1 MKNKIVLFLI
11 LAIALYLRIIYV
23 DSNPPSLNWDEA
35 SIGYNAYS
43 ILKTGRD
50 EWNRLFPSIFRA
62 FGDYKLPVYIYT
74 TVVSIA
80 IFGLNTFSVRLPS
93 VLAGVGSVYFT
104 YLLVLELF
112 PSSKNKPIITDP
124 KLLAT
129 MAALLVAVEP
139 WSLFLSR
146 AAFEAN
152 LAVLFIISGIY
163 FFLKVVNQSINFP
176 NHLQPKV
183 AGYLLLPTILLGL
196 SVWTYNSA
204 RIFIPLFMV
213 VLIILYR
220 KEILVIYRSQ
230 KHILYYS
237 LFVILLFFIPMFY
250 QLIKPIGQARYSK
263 IALIDSGAVGQ
274 IIESRQNSQ
283 LPNIITR
290 LVYNRPTYF
299 IRHLGSNWLDHY
311 NFKFLF
317 FEGGSNYQFSVPGA
331 GVLYTINAT
340 FLVLG
345 FITLLKRRD
354 RLTVFILSWFFL
366 STIPSSLTREA
377 PHVLRASIILPMP
390 MVISAM
396 GLSRVLQLGRRK
408 FMILA
413 LLLIY
418 VTVLTFS
425 LVNYWKKYF
434 NSYRKNYSWSWQ
446 YGYKQAV
453 DYAKLH
459 YEDYDRIIFTKKYGE
474 PHIFVLVNYPWN
486 PSRYQKDASL
496 IRFDQSNWYWVDR
509 FDKFYFIN
517 DWNIPEEEWQDFVL
531 ENGSRFKCLAGE
543 NRCLLITSPGNMPN
557 GWSKLED
564 VEFLDGKPA
573 FEIYEKR

>member
-1 MKNKIVLFLI
+1 
-11 LAIALYLRIIYV
+11 
-23 DSNPPSLNWDEA
+23 
-35 SIGYNAYS
+35 
-43 ILKTGRD
+43 
-50 EWNRLFPSIFRA
+50 
-62 FGDYKLPVYIYT
+62 
-74 TVVSIA
+74 
-80 IFGLNTFSVRLPS
+80 
-93 VLAGVGSVYFT
+93 
-104 YLLVLELF
+104 
-112 PSSKNKPIITDP
+112 
-124 KLLAT
+124 
-129 MAALLVAVEP
+129 
-139 WSLFLSR
+139 
-146 AAFEAN
+146 
-152 LAVLFIISGIY
+152 
-163 FFLKVVNQSINFP
+163 
-176 NHLQPKV
+176 
-183 AGYLLLPTILLGL
+183 
-196 SVWTYNSA
+196 
-204 RIFIPLFMV
+204 
-213 VLIILYR
+213 
-220 KEILVIYRSQ
+220 
-230 KHILYYS
+230 
-237 LFVILLFFIPMFY
+237 
-250 QLIKPIGQARYSK
+250 
-263 IALIDSGAVGQ
+263 
-274 IIESRQNSQ
+274 
-283 LPNIITR
+283 
-290 LVYNRPTYF
+290 
-299 IRHLGSNWLDHY
+299 
-311 NFKFLF
+311 
-317 FEGGSNYQFSVPGA
+317 
-331 GVLYTINAT
+331 
-340 FLVLG
+340 
-345 FITLLKRRD
+345 
-354 RLTVFILSWFFL
+354 
-366 STIPSSLTREA
+366 
-377 PHVLRASIILPMP
+377 MP

-496 IRFDQSNWYWVDR
+496 IRFNQSNWYWVDR